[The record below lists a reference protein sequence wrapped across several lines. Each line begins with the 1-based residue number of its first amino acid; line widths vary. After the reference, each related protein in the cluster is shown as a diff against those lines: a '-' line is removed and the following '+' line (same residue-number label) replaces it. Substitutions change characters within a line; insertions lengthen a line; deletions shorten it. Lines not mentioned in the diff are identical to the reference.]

1 MKKQA
6 LGKGIRAFIPE
17 EYGILKGERYS
28 DLDIELV
35 RPNAAQPRAKF
46 DETSINELAQS
57 IKTSG
62 ILQPIVVVPDG
73 GQYRIIVGE
82 RRWRAAQKAGLKR
95 VPALIRTIPREQE
108 LEVSLIENLQR
119 EELNAIEIANA
130 YQRLVEELGLSQQD
144 LADKV
149 GKDRTSITN
158 YLRLLKLPSDVQD
171 KLIADKISMGHARAL
186 LGLDDPV
193 QQVSLARQVVDKGL
207 SVRDV
212 ERLIQKL
219 KKKSA
224 GRARR
229 ASNADLEAL
238 EEELVK
244 ALGTRVV
251 LTGNNKKGVIKIFYY
266 SLEELNKLYGHIK
279 GVRR

>member
-1 MKKQA
+1 MRKQA

-35 RPNAAQPRAKF
+35 KPNASQPRLKF
-46 DETSINELAQS
+46 DDASIGELAQS

-62 ILQPIVVVPDG
+62 VLQPIVVVPEGDR
-73 GQYRIIVGE
+73 YRIIVGE

-95 VPALIRTIPREQE
+95 IPAIIRHVPRNQE

-119 EELNAIEIANA
+119 EELNPLEIANA
-130 YQRLVEELGLSQQD
+130 YQRLVNELELSQQD

-149 GKDRTSITN
+149 GKDRTSVTN
-158 YLRLLKLPSDVQD
+158 YLRLLKLPVEVQE
-171 KLIADKISMGHARAL
+171 KIVAGKISMGHARAL
-186 LGLDDPV
+186 LGLENPDLQITV
-193 QQVSLARQVVDKGL
+193 ARQIADKQP
-207 SVRDV
+207 SVREV

-219 KKKSA
+219 RK
-224 GRARR
+224 RR
-229 ASNADLEAL
+229 PPRVRRPTDANLEAL
-238 EEELVK
+238 EEDLVK
-244 ALGTRVV
+244 ALGTKVV
-251 LTGNNKKGVIKIFYY
+251 VTGNKNKGVIKVFYF
-266 SLEELNKLYGHIK
+266 SLEELNKLYDHFK